1 MDSSARTTSSGLN
14 ATPRSIPKETL
25 ENPPSSSAAT
35 EKPSFLADYS
45 ASSSTLHR
53 RPFPLVNHGDIKEA
67 KPLSSVDDQT
77 EEQETASEGRSTN
90 PNPLFE
96 QSLRRLAGRFELT
109 TSKAIATKKGCKCKK
124 STRCLKLYCSC
135 FRVGALCNP
144 ALCNCVGCENKK
156 ECGIPSE
163 NRAFAVQDIL
173 LRRPDAFE
181 PRQKRNSVVGGCS
194 CTRTR

>member
-1 MDSSARTTSSGLN
+1 MSIIAMEVTEVKSHPN
-14 ATPRSIPKETL
+14 ADALRVYTMEAPNHDAVQIVANL
-25 ENPPSSSAAT
+25 QNMV
-35 EKPSFLADYS
+35 
-45 ASSSTLHR
+45 STCR
-53 RPFPLVNHGDIKEA
+53 RNRVLFMVPGD
-67 KPLSSVDDQT
+67 
-77 EEQETASEGRSTN
+77 TN

-109 TSKAIATKKGCKCKK
+109 TSKAIATKKGRKCKK